1 MEGQGSRR
9 VGIKNMKNT
18 LFVVIFVVM
27 VIMGQS
33 VIVQVESRNCTEEC
47 AKACS
52 GMANPGLCIIQC
64 LKHCEKNNN
73 SAINHE
79 PLYFCNLGCA
89 ISRCINLTS
98 LGMKR
103 QNYFIYSSSL
113 ENIIYIYI

>member
-27 VIMGQS
+27 VLMGHNF
-33 VIVQVESRNCTEEC
+33 VVKVESRNCTEEC

-52 GMANPGLCIIQC
+52 GMDIPGFCIIQC
-64 LKHCEKNNN
+64 LKLCEKNNN

-79 PLYFCNLGCA
+79 PLYFCNRGCA
-89 ISRCINLTS
+89 TSKCINLTS
-98 LGMKR
+98 TGMKS
-103 QNYFIYSSSL
+103 QNYYL
-113 ENIIYIYI
+113 YIMHP